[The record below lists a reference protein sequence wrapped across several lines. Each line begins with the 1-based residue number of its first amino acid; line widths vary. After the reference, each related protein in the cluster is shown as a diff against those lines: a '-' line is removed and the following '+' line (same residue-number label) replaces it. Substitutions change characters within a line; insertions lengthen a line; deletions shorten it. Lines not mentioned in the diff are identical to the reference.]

1 MKKSLII
8 LLSVTSMTLVG
19 CQSAIE
25 SYDVKL
31 NKNTLQLSV
40 HESETLTTTIT
51 PQPEE
56 NPRVVW
62 VNSDVSVATVNGG
75 QITALKKGT
84 ADITVYLDLND
95 NMLYDLG
102 EPSDQCV
109 LTVVDPAIDMIPVSS
124 VTLNYPSLS
133 LEIDEERQLTATI
146 LPDNTTEKTLI
157 WLTNNPAIVTVNDGL
172 ITAKA
177 VGNATI
183 TVYADENKNNQKNI
197 DEKFATASVTVSQT
211 SEDTSEE
218 TTVWVSSI
226 NINATSLSLE
236 EGAFD
241 VVTAT
246 LVPSNATFQT
256 VRWQSSAPSI
266 ATVNGGRVEAIKA
279 GVATITAYADEN
291 NNATLDAG
299 EKKDTLDVTVTAK
312 ASSSEPVGDRIPAS
326 GESLPIGNTTVS
338 GPSNEIPVDITKWVD
353 YDFSS
358 SLPDYWSFIMGNNK
372 KSTSSDFYAES
383 SGGGFKFAKTY
394 YGLQSPLL
402 ESWLKTEVRLKVS
415 QVQNNSQS
423 QSQYEGKPIFH
434 IYSYDNT
441 GHYIGMQTYDQRDTF
456 KNITE
461 IKFYIANPEM
471 AYFEIR
477 LNAYPYKGSQCYNF
491 GVSQIS
497 LKGWPY
503 DL

>member
-1 MKKSLII
+1 MKKSLLI
-8 LLSVTSMTLVG
+8 LLSVTSMTLAG
-19 CQSAIE
+19 CNNAINNH
-25 SYDVKL
+25 DIKL
-31 NKNTLQLSV
+31 NKNTLQLTIN
-40 HESETLTTTIT
+40 ESETLTTTMT
-51 PQPEE
+51 PNDLE
-56 NPRVVW
+56 NSRIVW
-62 VNSDVSVATVNGG
+62 VNSDASVATIESGTV
-75 QITALKKGT
+75 TALKKGT

-95 NMLYDLG
+95 NMFYDLG
-102 EPSDQCV
+102 EPSDKCA
-109 LTVVDPAIDMIPVSS
+109 LTVVEPTIDFISVSS
-124 VTLNYPSLS
+124 VTINHASLS
-133 LEIDEERQLTATI
+133 LELDEQSQLTATI
-146 LPDNTTEKTLI
+146 LPDNATEKILI
-157 WLTNNPAIVTVNDGL
+157 WLTSNPGIVTVNDGL

-183 TVYADENKNNQKNI
+183 TVYADENKNNQKDV

-218 TTVWVSSI
+218 TTVWVTSI

-241 VVTAT
+241 VVAAS

-266 ATVNGGRVEAIKA
+266 ATVNGGRVDAIKE

-299 EKKDTLDVTVTAK
+299 EKRDTLDVRVTAK

-338 GPSNEIPVDITKWVD
+338 GPSNAIPVDITKWVD

-441 GHYIGMQTYDQRDTF
+441 GHYIGMQTYDQRDSF

-461 IKFYIANPEM
+461 IKFYIANPKM

-491 GVSQIS
+491 GVSQVS